1 MEIAD
6 SRLDLAVGR
15 RQLAGD
21 RAALAGRQLQLGP
34 AVEAALD
41 FVELL
46 TTRVQDRVLD
56 FLRKRH
62 RPFPSAGERDRKGL
76 RLAFSDGRVFGLG
89 RNEARLPVRRPRRTG
104 ERRRAQLEDE
114 AGRFALQFRMRRELV
129 VDGHALAGLLQEGA
143 SRTDHMTRRADK
155 PIGDGTVRRHL
166 LRLLVQRLEAMPAV
180 RPREQHE
187 HQPCIVPVKPHGCIR
202 SQSRGRLLRGQN
214 GACNKCKRRRQH
226 VPCFHGDIIP

>member
-129 VDGHALAGLLQEGA
+129 GDGHALAGLLQDGA
-143 SRTDHMTRRADK
+143 SRTDHMT
-155 PIGDGTVRRHL
+155 
-166 LRLLVQRLEAMPAV
+166 
-180 RPREQHE
+180 
-187 HQPCIVPVKPHGCIR
+187 
-202 SQSRGRLLRGQN
+202 
-214 GACNKCKRRRQH
+214 
-226 VPCFHGDIIP
+226 